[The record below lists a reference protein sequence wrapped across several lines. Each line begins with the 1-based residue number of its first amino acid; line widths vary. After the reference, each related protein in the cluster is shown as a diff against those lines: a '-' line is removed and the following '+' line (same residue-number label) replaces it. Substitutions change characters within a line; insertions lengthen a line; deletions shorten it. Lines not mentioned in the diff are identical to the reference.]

1 MASMSTN
8 STTTSETGESRRRLF
23 IPLPATVLATAVL
36 VLILVGA
43 GVLLW
48 QMWPRD
54 PGNDSAEAGFMR
66 DMFVHHSQAVEMSMI
81 IRDRTEDPELFAL
94 ATDMALT
101 QSTQMGAMQGYLES
115 WGLPFAGDE
124 APMTWMGHPTEGLM
138 PGMATDEQIQQL
150 RDLPVDEAE
159 VLFLQLMIRHHQGGV
174 EMAEAL
180 LERSDESGVEL
191 MADRVIVLQD
201 SEIGTM
207 NQMLEARGQ
216 EPITDPLPETHE
228 AH

>member
-1 MASMSTN
+1 MSTN
-8 STTTSETGESRRRLF
+8 TTTTSETGESRRGLF
-23 IPLPATVLATAVL
+23 IPLPATALATAVL
-36 VLILVGA
+36 VLILAGA

-216 EPITDPLPETHE
+216 EPSTDPLPETHE